1 VVVGF
6 NSIGKKIQVPVL
18 LLIVAILSAM
28 GIIMATK
35 SQHTQK
41 DLLISKSQSMAHLM
55 AKISA
60 PSIANFEF
68 SALDGFIQEVTKGD
82 SDVAFAV
89 FYNDKGKPITKAD
102 PNAHKDASLL
112 HYEEK
117 IIHPDSG
124 QAIGTFRIGY
134 RQTALTESFRNN
146 VLITVA
152 SVVIATI
159 LLFFGVAMVVRRLV
173 TGPLRELEVVIEA
186 VSHGQL
192 NQKVSIQSNDEIG
205 HIAEVF
211 NAMVGNLREL
221 VAKIHQA
228 TENIASS
235 ATRLME
241 NSTQISSGSRQQ
253 MDAAIST
260 SSALEEIVASIDH
273 VAESVRE
280 TVTISNQAATGS
292 EGGQKIAK
300 NAADEMAKIANT
312 IMLSS
317 EVIGSLGQRTS
328 RISGIVGEIKA
339 ISDQTN
345 LLALNAAIEAA
356 RAGEQGRGFAV
367 VADEVRKLAERVG
380 NATTEITAMIDAI
393 LGESDQAISNIEA
406 GKAQVQQGVALANG
420 VADTLSQINAGAKST
435 LARIHEIAEAT
446 AEQSRTTHEI
456 NKNVSSIAEMAERNN
471 AEVDKASRTSEQLQ
485 MHAKVLD
492 AAIKQFKL

>member
-1 VVVGF
+1 
-6 NSIGKKIQVPVL
+6 
-18 LLIVAILSAM
+18 
-28 GIIMATK
+28 
-35 SQHTQK
+35 
-41 DLLISKSQSMAHLM
+41 
-55 AKISA
+55 
-60 PSIANFEF
+60 
-68 SALDGFIQEVTKGD
+68 
-82 SDVAFAV
+82 
-89 FYNDKGKPITKAD
+89 
-102 PNAHKDASLL
+102 
-112 HYEEK
+112 
-117 IIHPDSG
+117 
-124 QAIGTFRIGY
+124 
-134 RQTALTESFRNN
+134 
-146 VLITVA
+146 
-152 SVVIATI
+152 
-159 LLFFGVAMVVRRLV
+159 
-173 TGPLRELEVVIEA
+173 
-186 VSHGQL
+186 
-192 NQKVSIQSNDEIG
+192 
-205 HIAEVF
+205 
-211 NAMVGNLREL
+211 
-221 VAKIHQA
+221 
-228 TENIASS
+228 ENIASS